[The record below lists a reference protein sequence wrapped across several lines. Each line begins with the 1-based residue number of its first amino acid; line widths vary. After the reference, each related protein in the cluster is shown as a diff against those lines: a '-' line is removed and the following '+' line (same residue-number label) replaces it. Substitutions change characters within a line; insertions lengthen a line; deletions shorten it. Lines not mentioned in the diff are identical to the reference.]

1 MTEVEQLVSMD
12 ARFGHME
19 MTPNKGDQVRVEH
32 VIEQFRQD
40 VLAGGKV
47 GSAHAGVFSCTMR
60 LEPVDLLDTNPL
72 YDIVQTERL
81 IAAQANK
88 CVDSAHDEREAI
100 TSTATGTKSIR
111 WENVSYDSSTKSG
124 NTGEYCSM
132 VECVCLLR
140 VVEQRTRTVMV

>member
-1 MTEVEQLVSMD
+1 MAEIEQLVSMD

-81 IAAQANK
+81 IATQANK
-88 CVDSAHDEREAI
+88 AVYSAHDDPAAVNSI
-100 TSTATGTKSIR
+100 AAGTKSIR
-111 WENVSYDSSTKSG
+111 WKDVSYDGSTKSG
-124 NTGEYCSM
+124 NTSEHCSL
-132 VECVCLLR
+132 VECVCLPQG
-140 VVEQRTRTVMV
+140 VQ